1 MSDSLLD
8 TNVLSEFGRSSIPP
22 HPKVKRWVE
31 AAHPDA
37 LFTSVLCLGE
47 IRKGIDLLPPG
58 RKRSELEQ
66 WLNSNLNA
74 WFGSNLLPVTKAIS
88 NRWGA
93 LDAMMQRRGRPL
105 GNIDGL
111 IAATALEHGLTVVT
125 RNTKHF
131 ADLGVALFD
140 PWTYA
145 G

>member
-1 MSDSLLD
+1 VSDSLLD

-22 HPKVKRWVE
+22 HPKVRRWVE
-31 AAHPDA
+31 LVHPDT
-37 LFTSVLCLGE
+37 LSTSVLCLGE
-47 IRKGIDLLPPG
+47 IRKGIDLLPPS
-58 RKRSELEQ
+58 RKRAELEQ
-66 WLNSNLNA
+66 WLNSDLNG

-93 LDAMMQRRGRPL
+93 LDATMQRRGRPL

-140 PWTYA
+140 PWT
-145 G
+145 